1 MVSQNQA
8 GKDSNEYETDAHR
21 LLQTK
26 SKPFLLSITPMTLE
40 NSREFVGACNELDV
54 EREIKMHFVTHA
66 KLAKEREGK

>member
-8 GKDSNEYETDAHR
+8 STDDSEYKTDAHR

-26 SKPFLLSITPMTLE
+26 SKPFLLSRTPMTVE

-54 EREIKMHFVTHA
+54 DREIKMHFVSHA
-66 KLAKEREGK
+66 KLAKEREGQ